1 MRNPLSARSS
11 GTPQPLGRTP
21 HKAPQAPLR
30 CSGGGDTPPEASEAP
45 AREAMEPGHYR
56 FRHVARMEWIKLRS
70 LRSTWWTLGI
80 TVCGATAMAVVIGVN
95 TRNAGGDLTNNA
107 LAGVVPGLLLTGV
120 LGVLMMTSESTS
132 GLFRATLAAV
142 PARELVLAAKATV
155 FGIVALAAGEAA
167 AFISFA
173 AGGAVLRHGIAAPA
187 LTQPGVLRAVLLAGA
202 SFGLVGLLGLGL
214 GAIVRHTAAA
224 IAVLVG
230 GVYLAAQLVA
240 AVAQGAAGYMPVL
253 IIGNSLTTT
262 EPETCPPHAALCPH
276 FLSAW
281 ARLGIL
287 CLYAVVLLGIGA
299 WLLARRDA

>member
-1 MRNPLSARSS
+1 MATAARHA
-11 GTPQPLGRTP
+11 GPGER
-21 HKAPQAPLR
+21 A
-30 CSGGGDTPPEASEAP
+30 
-45 AREAMEPGHYR
+45 GHYR
-56 FRHVARMEWIKLRS
+56 LRHVARMEWIKLRS

-80 TVCGATAMAVVIGVN
+80 TICGATAMAVVIGIN

-120 LGVLMMTSESTS
+120 LGVLVMTSEYTS
-132 GLFRATLAAV
+132 GMIRATLAAV
-142 PARELVLAAKATV
+142 PRRGLMLTAKAAV
-155 FGIVALAAGEAA
+155 FGLVALAAGEAA

-173 AGGAVLRHGIAAPA
+173 AGGAALQHGITAPA

-230 GVYLAAQLVA
+230 GVYLAAQFVGV
-240 AVAQGAAGYMPVL
+240 VAQGAAGYMPVL

-262 EPETCPPHAALCPH
+262 KPQTCPPHAALCPH
-276 FLSAW
+276 FLPAW
-281 ARLGIL
+281 AGLGML
-287 CLYAVVLLGIGA
+287 CLYAMVVLSIGA

>member
-1 MRNPLSARSS
+1 MTMVARRA
-11 GTPQPLGRTP
+11 G
-21 HKAPQAPLR
+21 A
-30 CSGGGDTPPEASEAP
+30 
-45 AREAMEPGHYR
+45 GHYQ

-80 TVCGATAMAVVIGVN
+80 TVCGATATGVAIGVN

-120 LGVLMMTSESTS
+120 LGVVTMTGEYTS
-132 GLFRATLAAV
+132 GMIRATLAAV
-142 PARELVLAAKATV
+142 PRRGLVLAAKAGV

-167 AFISFA
+167 ALISFV
-173 AGGAVLRHGIAAPA
+173 AGGAALRHGIAAPA

-202 SFGLVGLLGLGL
+202 SFSLVGLLGLGL

-224 IAVLVG
+224 IAVLVA
-230 GVYLAAQLVA
+230 GVYLAAQFVG
-240 AVAQGAAGYMPVL
+240 AVAPGAAGYMPVL

-262 EPETCPPHAALCPH
+262 KPENCPPHAALCPH

-281 ARLGIL
+281 AGLGML
-287 CLYAVVLLGIGA
+287 CLYAAVVLGIGA
-299 WLLARRDA
+299 WLLARRDG